1 MEKEKATQV
10 GCQSC
15 KDSKKI
21 QQTQKFVLIYG
32 SIGLIVMIYG
42 LVSMIQDIISL
53 F

>member
-1 MEKEKATQV
+1 MEQQKATQV

-21 QQTQKFVLIYG
+21 QDTQKFVLIYG
-32 SIGLIVMIYG
+32 GIALFLMVYGVIYLIR
-42 LVSMIQDIISL
+42 DIISL

>member
-1 MEKEKATQV
+1 MEQQKATQV

-21 QQTQKFVLIYG
+21 QDTQKFVLIYG
-32 SIGLIVMIYG
+32 GIGLFLMVYGVIY
-42 LVSMIQDIISL
+42 LIRDIISL